1 MTEYEELLRAGEYL
15 DALASGRDPESG
27 EPLSPGDARWSEC
40 LSFVSDVIR
49 RTASR
54 VAPPPALEKRP
65 LRTKPLALSDA
76 QRAAF
81 PFSDKPISGSEFVK
95 RVNALI
101 GDPEMRRLSYTVFS
115 TWLLDRGLLQWDY
128 ASDGMWVK
136 RPTEAG
142 RHSDIRVDAR
152 LGAGR
157 VYHATLY
164 GVRIQHFMID
174 AFDEVEDADALWV
187 AKRRAPW
194 TIAEDKLLAER
205 CRTGRALCRI
215 SAELKRSPA
224 AVEKRMRELG
234 LAIAER

>member
-27 EPLSPGDARWSEC
+27 EPLALGDARWSERF
-40 LSFVSDVIR
+40 SFISDVIR
-49 RTASR
+49 RAAAR
-54 VAPPPALEKRP
+54 VAPATAEKRP
-65 LRTKPLALSDA
+65 SRTKPLTLTDA

-101 GDPEMRRLSYTVFS
+101 DDPEMRRLSYTVFS

-152 LGAGR
+152 HGAGR

-174 AFDEVEDADALWV
+174 AFDEVEEADALWV
-187 AKRRAPW
+187 AKRRAAW
-194 TIAEDKLLAER
+194 TPAEDKLLAER

-234 LAIAER
+234 VAIAER

>member
-1 MTEYEELLRAGEYL
+1 MMEYEELLRARAYVE
-15 DALASGRDPESG
+15 ALAEGRDPESG
-27 EPLSPGDARWSEC
+27 ETLSLADARCAEC
-40 LSFVSDVIR
+40 LSFVSDVLSHAAARI
-49 RTASR
+49 
-54 VAPPPALEKRP
+54 APPKPETRP
-65 LRTKPLALSDA
+65 VRTKPLTLTEE

-81 PFSDKPISGSEFVK
+81 PFSDKPISGTEFVK

-101 GDPEMRRLSYTVFS
+101 SDPAMRRLSYTVFS
-115 TWLLDRGLLQWDY
+115 TWLVDRGLLQWEY

-136 RPTEAG
+136 RPTDAG
-142 RHSDIRVDAR
+142 RYSDIRVAAR
-152 LGAGR
+152 QGAGR

-164 GVRIQHFMID
+164 GPRIQRFMLD
-174 AFDEVEDADALWV
+174 AFDEVEEADSLWV
-187 AKRRAPW
+187 AQRRMPW